1 MISVDPSDRSPP
13 GRSWGDRAMTDDQKY
28 LGYLRRATAEIQD
41 LRRRLHEAESRGQEP
56 VAIVGMAC
64 RYPGGV
70 ESPEGLW
77 RLVAEGRDAVTEFPR
92 DRGWDVSA
100 LYDPDPEAA
109 GKSYT
114 RQGGFLLDAAL
125 FDADHFGISPR
136 EAAAMDP
143 QHRLLLECSA
153 EAFEQAGLAA
163 EDLRGTRTGVFSG
176 VMPNSSSGQTG
187 SLASGRVAY
196 AFGLEGPAVTVDTA
210 CSSSLV
216 ALHLACQALAAN
228 ECTLALAG
236 GATVMTAPDLF
247 VDFSRQRGLSVDGR
261 CRSFARGADGTG
273 FAEGAGVLLLERL
286 ADAVRLGHPVLALV
300 RGTAVNQDGRSNGL
314 TAPNGPSQRRVI
326 RQALA
331 KARVSASEVDVV
343 EAHGT
348 GTTLGDPIE
357 AQALIATYGQDR
369 PADRP
374 LLLGSIKSNIG
385 HTQAAAGVAGVIK
398 MVEAMR
404 RGVVPPTLHVDEPS
418 PQVDWSEGAVELVSG
433 PVSWPVVDRPRRAAV
448 SSFGLSGT
456 NAHVVLEQAPEP
468 ADAPPLA
475 GPLPWLLSA
484 RSEQTLRDQA
494 ARLRAY
500 VQERPDLDA
509 AEVAVALTRRPAMA
523 HRAAVLAADRSDLL
537 RCLDALAAGTS
548 ESQLVRGKADRG
560 RLAVVFTG
568 QGSQRAQMGRELH
581 AAFPA
586 FAAAFDQVCAEV
598 DPHLDRPLRTVVFAR
613 PDTAEAQLL
622 DRTDYTQ
629 VATFALEVALY
640 RLLESWGV
648 RPSHLIGHS
657 VGELAAAHVAGVFD
671 LTDAARIVAHRGRLM
686 RELPGGGAM
695 VAVAT
700 TEEWMRGRLV
710 EFDADVGLA
719 AVNGPRAVVISGDEP
734 AVRKIAAE
742 CRAEGV
748 RTRPLRV
755 SHAFHSSRMEPM
767 LADFAEVL
775 ATVAFRPPQIP
786 VVSNVTG
793 ALLTDTQA
801 CSVDYWT
808 AHVRETVRF
817 ADGVRWLRG
826 ADVTRFVEVGPDG
839 ALTVAA
845 QDVLAELPGTGVE
858 VFAALL
864 RRGRPELTTIT
875 EAMARLHTAGEPVDW
890 SAVYAQRPARAMDL
904 PTYAFQRQRYRLDPV
919 AASADVGRAGL
930 RPLDHPVLG
939 AVADVPGGEVVLTGR
954 LCLDSDRWLAE
965 HAVWNTPLLPGTA
978 FVELAATAGG
988 LVGLPGVRELVLHA
1002 PLIIGDRTAVHLR
1015 VVVEARQEHGD
1026 RALGVYSRPEGGDL
1040 DEPWQRHASGVLT
1053 ADSAEVTPQVPAE
1066 WPPMGAAAVDI
1077 TDTYERLALHGHDYG
1092 ETFRGLRA
1100 VWRRG
1105 DEVFAEVG
1113 LPDAGHVDADRFLL
1127 HPALLDAAVQALAA
1141 AGFGDD
1147 GDMTQARLPYSW
1159 RDVTVHATGARTL
1172 RVAVV
1177 PVGDDEVTLAAAD
1190 PAGAAVISVAS
1201 LGLRS
1206 VAVDQL
1212 VAREVADDSLF
1223 HIDWV
1228 PVEEPP
1234 SDRSAELTS
1243 GWTVVGPDDVRLS
1256 AALRPSWGDGYWHA
1270 NLDSLTAALDAG
1282 VPAPAVGVLYCGGPP
1297 PGDVPGGVLDVTAR
1311 TLTAVRAW
1319 LADAR
1324 LASSRLVVVTR
1335 DAAPGAGRDGLAG
1348 AAVWGLLRAA
1358 QTEHPGRFLVV
1369 DLDDADASARVFPAV
1384 VGLTEPQIAVRDGD
1398 LRAPRLAR
1406 RPASP
1411 PAVVPF
1417 GPDGTVLVT
1426 GGTGALGREVAR
1438 HLVAIH
1444 GVRHLVLLSR
1454 TGQADADLDAE
1465 LTALGAKVTTVACD
1479 AADRQALARV
1489 LAEVPA
1495 EHPLTGVVHAAGVV
1509 DDGVLETMTPQRL
1522 AAVFRPKVDAA
1533 WHLHELTQDAKLT
1546 AFVLF
1551 SSLSG
1556 TLGGAGQANYAAAN
1570 AFLDAL
1576 AAHRTAAGLPAVS
1589 VAWGSWAGDGMA
1601 GRSADMD
1608 RGTRMGMAPMRP
1620 QDGLA
1625 LFDRAV
1631 GADTALVVAARLDIP
1646 VMRQAFGT
1654 YDRVPPVLRGLVRL
1668 PRPRSA
1674 VAGGQTEA
1682 LRARL
1687 VDLPAAGRSRELLN
1701 LVSEQVAAVVGH
1713 ATPAAVDTGQGFLD
1727 MGFDSLMA
1735 VELRKRLDAVTGLRL
1750 PSTVSFDY
1758 PNPQALA
1765 EHLLSRLLPDDA
1777 DVTPAVADDRT
1788 IQRRVASVPV
1798 ARLRAAGLLDQVLA
1812 LAAVGDGTAETGTR
1826 PSDAAPPEN
1835 AIRGMD
1841 AQELIHLALGRVD
1854 T

>member
-1 MISVDPSDRSPP
+1 
-13 GRSWGDRAMTDDQKY
+13 MTDDQKY

-41 LRRRLHEAESRGQEP
+41 LRRRLREVESRGQEP
-56 VAIVGMAC
+56 IAIVGMAC

-70 ESPEGLW
+70 DSSEALW
-77 RLVAEGRDAVTEFPR
+77 RLVVEGRDAVTEFPR
-92 DRGWDVSA
+92 DRGWDVSG

-109 GKSYT
+109 GKSYV
-114 RQGGFLLDAAL
+114 RHGGFLPDAAL
-125 FDADHFGISPR
+125 FDPDHFGISPR
-136 EAAAMDP
+136 EAASMDP

-153 EAFEQAGLAA
+153 EAIERAGLTPEA
-163 EDLRGTRTGVFSG
+163 LRGSRTGVFSG
-176 VMPNSSSGQTG
+176 VMPNSSSGQMG

-216 ALHLACQALAAN
+216 ALHLAGQALAAE

-261 CRSFARGADGTG
+261 CRSFARSADGTG
-273 FAEGAGVLLLERL
+273 FAEGVGILLLERL
-286 ADAVRLGHPVLALV
+286 SDAVRSGHPVLALV

-331 KARVSASEVDVV
+331 KARVPASEVDVV

-404 RGVVPPTLHVDEPS
+404 RGIVPPTLHVDEPS
-418 PQVDWSEGAVELVSG
+418 PQVDWSEGAVELVTG
-433 PVSWPVVDRPRRAAV
+433 PVSWPAVDRPRRAAV

-468 ADAPPLA
+468 ADAPTPALA

-484 RSEQTLRDQA
+484 RGERALRDQA
-494 ARLRAY
+494 ARLRTY
-500 VQERPDLDA
+500 VEERPDLDA

-523 HRAAVLAADRSDLL
+523 HRAAVLAADRADLL
-537 RCLDALAAGTS
+537 RCLDALAAGAP
-548 ESQLVRGKADRG
+548 EAQVVRAEAGVG
-560 RLAVVFTG
+560 QLAVVFTG

-581 AAFPA
+581 DAFPT
-586 FAAAFDQVCAEV
+586 FAAAFDRVCAEL
-598 DPHLDRPLRTVVFAR
+598 DQHLERPLRTVIFAR

-671 LTDAARIVAHRGRLM
+671 LADAARIVAHRGRLM
-686 RELPGGGAM
+686 RGLPDGGAM
-695 VAVAT
+695 IAVAT
-700 TEEWMRGRLV
+700 TEQWMRERIA
-710 EFDADVGLA
+710 EFDADVSVA
-719 AVNGPRAVVISGDEP
+719 AVNAPSAIVISGDE
-734 AVRKIAAE
+734 AVVRKLAAG
-742 CRAEGV
+742 CRAEGL

-755 SHAFHSSRMEPM
+755 SHAFHSSRMQPM
-767 LADFAEVL
+767 LADFAKVL
-775 ATVAFRPPQIP
+775 ATATFAPPQIP

-793 ALLTDTQA
+793 ALLTDEQA
-801 CSVDYWT
+801 CSVDYWVS
-808 AHVRETVRF
+808 HVRETVRF
-817 ADGVRWLRG
+817 ADGVRWLRAVG
-826 ADVTRFVEVGPDG
+826 VTRFVEVGPDA
-839 ALTVAA
+839 ALTAAA
-845 QDVLAELPGTGVE
+845 QDTLADLPGSGDE
-858 VFAALL
+858 VFAATL
-864 RRGRPELTTIT
+864 RRSRPEITTST
-875 EAMARLHTAGEPVDW
+875 EAMARLHTAGEPIDW
-890 SAVYAQRPARAMDL
+890 SAVYGKGPSRLVDL
-904 PTYAFQRQRYRLDPV
+904 PTYAFQRQRYWVDQIV
-919 AASADVGRAGL
+919 TSADVGGAGL
-930 RPLDHPVLG
+930 RPFDHPVLG

-954 LCLDSDRWLAE
+954 LSLDTDPWLAE
-965 HAVWNTPLLPGTA
+965 HAIWNTPLLPGTA
-978 FVELAATAGG
+978 FVELAAAAGD
-988 LVGLPGVRELVLHA
+988 LVGWPGVRELVLHA
-1002 PLIIGDRTAVHLR
+1002 PLAISDRSAVHLR
-1015 VVVEARQEHGD
+1015 VVVDAPDEHGD
-1026 RALGVYSRPEGGDL
+1026 RAIGMYSRPEGGEL
-1040 DEPWQRHASGVLT
+1040 DEPWHRHASGVLT
-1053 ADSAEVTPQVPAE
+1053 ADPAETTPRVPTE
-1066 WPPMGAAAVDI
+1066 WPPARAVPVDI
-1077 TDTYERLALHGHDYG
+1077 SDTYQRLASHGHDYG

-1105 DEVFAEVG
+1105 DEVFAEVA
-1113 LPDAGHVDADRFLL
+1113 LPAAGHADAERFLL

-1141 AGFGDD
+1141 AGFGED
-1147 GDMTQARLPYSW
+1147 GEMTQARLPFSW

-1177 PVGDDEVTLAAAD
+1177 PVSDDEVTLAAAD
-1190 PAGAAVISVAS
+1190 PAGAAVISVAG
-1201 LGLRS
+1201 LGLRT
-1206 VAVDQL
+1206 VAADQL
-1212 VAREVADDSLF
+1212 IASDMSDASLF
-1223 HIDWV
+1223 HVGWV

-1234 SDRSAELTS
+1234 RDRSGWLAS
-1243 GWTVVGPDDVRLS
+1243 GWTVIGPDDVRLS
-1256 AALRPSWGDGYWHA
+1256 AALRPSWGDGHWHA
-1270 NLDSLTAALDAG
+1270 DPDSLTAALDAG
-1282 VPAPAVGVLYCGGPP
+1282 TPAPAVGVLYCPAP
-1297 PGDVPGGVLDVTAR
+1297 APGDVPAGVLDVTTR
-1311 TLTAVRAW
+1311 TLAVVRAW

-1335 DAAPGAGRDGLAG
+1335 DAAPAAGRGGDLAG
-1348 AAVWGLLRAA
+1348 AAVWGLLRTA

-1369 DLDDADASARVFPAV
+1369 DVDDAEASVRVLPAV
-1384 VGLTEPQIAVRDGD
+1384 VGLTEPQIAVRDGE
-1398 LRAPRLAR
+1398 LLAPRLAR
-1406 RPASP
+1406 HAASP
-1411 PAVVPF
+1411 PDVVPF
-1417 GPDGTVLVT
+1417 GPHGTVLVT

-1438 HLVAIH
+1438 HLVTTH
-1444 GVRHLVLLSR
+1444 GVRNLLLLSR
-1454 TGQADADLDAE
+1454 TGRADTELDAE
-1465 LTALGAKVTTVACD
+1465 LAALGAWVTTVACD
-1479 AADRQALARV
+1479 AADREALARV
-1489 LAEVPA
+1489 LAQVPA
-1495 EHPLTGVVHAAGVV
+1495 DQPLTGVVHAAGVV
-1509 DDGVLETMTPQRL
+1509 DDGVLESMTPQRL

-1533 WHLHELTQDAKLT
+1533 WHLHELTRDTGLT

-1570 AFLDAL
+1570 VFLDAL

-1589 VAWGSWAGDGMA
+1589 VAWGSWAGAGMA
-1601 GRSADMD
+1601 GQTADLD
-1608 RGTRMGMAPMRP
+1608 RIARTGLAPLLP
-1620 QDGLA
+1620 QDALGLLDQA
-1625 LFDRAV
+1625 T
-1631 GADTALVVAARLDIP
+1631 GADAAMVVAARLDVR
-1646 VMRQAFGT
+1646 VMRQVFGT
-1654 YDRVPPVLRGLVRL
+1654 YDQVPPLLRDLVRL
-1668 PRPRSA
+1668 PRPRSS

-1682 LRARL
+1682 LRGRL
-1687 VDLPAAGRSRELLN
+1687 VDLPAAGRSRELLH
-1701 LVSEQVAAVVGH
+1701 LVCEQVAAVLEH

-1758 PNPQALA
+1758 PTPQALA
-1765 EHLLSRLLPDDA
+1765 EHLLSRLLPDDTQATPVVTDDA
-1777 DVTPAVADDRT
+1777 D
-1788 IQRRVASVPV
+1788 IQRRVASIPA

-1812 LAAVGDGTAETGTR
+1812 LAAIETGTTETGIAA
-1826 PSDAAPPEN
+1826 SDAAAPVES

-1841 AQELIHLALGRVD
+1841 AQDLIRLALSRAD
-1854 T
+1854 A